1 MLNVFKKKKNNNK
14 ILFLILDGV
23 GINKDYPG
31 NAVTQANTPCF
42 NKLLKEYPNITLGA
56 SEEFVG
62 LPKGQM
68 GSSEVGHFT
77 FGAGKVVDSEIV
89 RIDKAINNGEFY
101 RNQILND
108 ELSKIKGFQ
117 ALHIAGLLSDG
128 GIHSSINHLFALL
141 EVVSRYNNISQVYL
155 HIFTD
160 GRDTSPN
167 SSKEYISK
175 LQERIKLTPK
185 VQIASI
191 CGRYY
196 GMDRDNRWDR
206 QKKLYNLIVNGIG
219 ERENDIVKYI
229 DNSYSQGVTDE
240 FLIPTLFNENGLIKD
255 KDTMIFFNFR
265 SDRAREFT
273 RMFVDKSFDS
283 FLTKKM
289 SVNFITFTEYDSKF
303 KNIKV
308 LFPPLKQQPG
318 LGQIISKLG
327 YNQLRIAETEKYAHV
342 TYFFNLG
349 DEHPNKREDRIL
361 VPSPGVSTY
370 DLKPEMSAKI
380 ITSRLL
386 ETLNK
391 DYKLTVVNFANGDMV
406 GHTGNIS
413 AAIKAME
420 TVDQC
425 LEIIFK
431 KVDLDNTTVIVTADH
446 GNCDEMLLP
455 DGKTSTSHSLN
466 KVPFI
471 VVSKKEHKLR
481 TDKELSIANVA
492 PTILKLLDE
501 KVPEYMAEDLLDY

>member
-1 MLNVFKKKKNNNK
+1 MLKIFSKKKNNDK
-14 ILFLILDGV
+14 VLFLILDGV
-23 GINKDYPG
+23 GINKPYPG
-31 NAVTQANTPCF
+31 NAVTQANMPCF

-56 SEEFVG
+56 SEEYVG

-77 FGAGKVVDSEIV
+77 FGAGRVIDSEIV
-89 RIDKAINNGEFY
+89 RIEKAINNGEFY
-101 RNQILND
+101 KNLVLNT

-117 ALHIAGLLSDG
+117 ALHIVGLLSDG
-128 GIHSSINHLFALL
+128 GVHSSINHLFALL
-141 EVVSRYNNISQVYL
+141 EVVSRHSNISQVYL
-155 HIFTD
+155 HVFTD
-160 GRDTSPN
+160 GRDTSPR
-167 SSKEYISK
+167 SSKEYLTR

-219 ERENDIVKYI
+219 ERENDIFNYV
-229 DNSYSQGVTDE
+229 DNCYKQDITDE
-240 FLIPTLFNENGLIKD
+240 FLTPTLFNENGLIKD
-255 KDTMIFFNFR
+255 KDTIIFFNFR

-283 FLTKKM
+283 FQTKKM

-303 KNIKV
+303 KQIKV
-308 LFPPLKQQPG
+308 LFPPLKQLPG
-318 LGQIISKLG
+318 LGQLISKSG
-327 YNQLRIAETEKYAHV
+327 YSQLRIAETEKYAHV

-349 DEHPNKREDRIL
+349 DEHPNKKEDRIL
-361 VPSPGVSTY
+361 VSSPGVSTY

-386 ETLNK
+386 EKLNE

-406 GHTGNIS
+406 GHTGNVP

-420 TVDQC
+420 TIDQC

-431 KVDLDNTTVIVTADH
+431 KVNLDNTTVIIAADH
-446 GNCDEMLLP
+446 GNCDEMLSS
-455 DGKTSTSHSLN
+455 DGNMSTSHSLN

-471 VVSKKEHKLR
+471 LISNKEYTLR
-481 TDKELSIANVA
+481 NGDNLSIASIA
-492 PTILKLLDE
+492 PTILKILNE

>member
-446 GNCDEMLLP
+446 GNCDEMLLH